1 MQKRKTPKYAFHQ
14 IPGGGGNPEK
24 YVAIAQQK
32 TKVFIYEKKRNDS
45 SRK

>member
-14 IPGGGGNPEK
+14 IRGGGNPEK